1 MKKLILLASLFAF
14 SCTDDTQIVEPS
26 KKYKLSIDSVLT
38 QDGKRS
44 LPKDKNGFYHLVL
57 LPSPKQQLYRVTGK
71 VLVDGYE
78 PIASQKINWESNLFW
93 YIKAGDVV
101 TYVTKTYTNY
111 LTGQYTIVQ
120 LPPLISQQND
130 IVPTINTSSYSGKGG
145 SVNTI
150 IAPVGQMK
158 GDTLIIKASNY
169 ENKLNAS
176 TKVVL
181 E

>member
-1 MKKLILLASLFAF
+1 MKKLIVLASLFAF
-14 SCTDDTQIVEPS
+14 GCNDDNQIVEPS
-26 KKYKLSIDSVLT
+26 KQYKLSIDSVLT

-57 LPSPKQQLYRVTGK
+57 LPSPKQQLYRVTGRI
-71 VLVDGYE
+71 LMNGYE
-78 PIASQKINWESNLFW
+78 PIAPQKISWESNLFW
-93 YIKAGDVV
+93 WIKAGDAV
-101 TYVTKTYTNY
+101 TYVTKTYLNY
-111 LTGQYTIVQ
+111 YTGQYTIVE

-130 IVPTINTSSYSGKGG
+130 VVPTINGSSYSGKDGV
-145 SVNTI
+145 VNTM

-158 GDTLIIKASNY
+158 GDTLIVKASNY
-169 ENKLNAS
+169 ETKLNTY

>member
-1 MKKLILLASLFAF
+1 M
-14 SCTDDTQIVEPS
+14 VEPS

-44 LPKDKNGFYHLVL
+44 LPKDKNGFYHLTL
-57 LPSPKQQLYRVTGK
+57 IPSPKQQLYRVTGK

-78 PIASQKINWESNLFW
+78 PIAPQKISWESNLFW
-93 YIKAGDVV
+93 YIKSGDIV
-101 TYVTKTYTNY
+101 TYVTKTYLNY
-111 LTGQYTIVQ
+111 YTGQYTIVQ

-145 SVNTI
+145 LVNTI

-169 ENKLNAS
+169 ENKLNAI

>member
-1 MKKLILLASLFAF
+1 MKKLIVLASLFAF
-14 SCTDDTQIVEPS
+14 GCNDDTRIEPL
-26 KKYKLSIDSVLT
+26 KKYTLSIDSVLM

-57 LPSPKQQLYRVTGK
+57 LPYRVTGR
-71 VLVDGYE
+71 VLMNGYE
-78 PIASQKINWESNLFW
+78 PIAPQKISWESNLFW

-101 TYVTKTYTNY
+101 TYVTKTYLNY
-111 LTGQYTIVQ
+111 YTGQYTIVE
-120 LPPLISQQND
+120 LPPLVSMQNE
-130 IVPTINTSSYSGKGG
+130 IVPTINGSSYSGKNG
-145 SVNTI
+145 VMNTI

-158 GDTLIIKASNY
+158 GDTLVIKASNY
-169 ENKLNAS
+169 ETKLNTY

>member
-1 MKKLILLASLFAF
+1 MRKLIVLVSLFAF
-14 SCTDDTQIVEPS
+14 GCDDVKMIEPYQ
-26 KKYKLSIDSVLT
+26 KYKLSIDSVLT
-38 QDGKRS
+38 QNGKRS

-78 PIASQKINWESNLFW
+78 PIAPQKISWESNLFW
-93 YIKAGDVV
+93 YIKAGDVI
-101 TYVTKTYTNY
+101 TYVTKTYLNY
-111 LTGQYTIVQ
+111 YTGQYTIVE
-120 LPPLISQQND
+120 LPPLVSQQND
-130 IVPTINTSSYSGKGG
+130 IVPTINGSSYSGKNGII
-145 SVNTI
+145 NTI

-158 GDTLIIKASNY
+158 GDTLVIKASNY
-169 ENKLNAS
+169 ETKLNTY

>member
-1 MKKLILLASLFAF
+1 MKKLIVLVSLFAF
-14 SCTDDTQIVEPS
+14 GCDDTQMVEPS

-44 LPKDKNGFYHLVL
+44 LPKDKNGFYHLTL
-57 LPSPKQQLYRVTGK
+57 IPSPKQQLYRVTGK

-78 PIASQKINWESNLFW
+78 PIAPQKISWESNLFW

-101 TYVTKTYTNY
+101 TYVTKTYLNY
-111 LTGQYTIVQ
+111 YTGQYTIVE
-120 LPPLISQQND
+120 LPPLVSMQNE
-130 IVPTINTSSYSGKGG
+130 IVPTINGSSYSGKNG
-145 SVNTI
+145 VINTI

-169 ENKLNAS
+169 ETKLNTY
-176 TKVVL
+176 TKIVL

>member
-1 MKKLILLASLFAF
+1 MRKLILLASLFTF
-14 SCTDDTQIVEPS
+14 GCNDDNQIVEPS

-57 LPSPKQQLYRVTGK
+57 LPSTKQQLYRVTGK

-78 PIASQKINWESNLFW
+78 PVAPQMISWESNLFW
-93 YIKAGDVV
+93 WIKSGDVV
-101 TYVTKTYTNY
+101 TYVTKSYLNY
-111 LTGQYTIVQ
+111 YTGQYIIVE
-120 LPPLISQQND
+120 LPSLISQQND
-130 IVPTINTSSYSGKGG
+130 AVPTINGSSYSGKNGI
-145 SVNTI
+145 VNTM

-158 GDTLIIKASNY
+158 GDTLVIKASNY
-169 ENKLNAS
+169 ENKLNAI